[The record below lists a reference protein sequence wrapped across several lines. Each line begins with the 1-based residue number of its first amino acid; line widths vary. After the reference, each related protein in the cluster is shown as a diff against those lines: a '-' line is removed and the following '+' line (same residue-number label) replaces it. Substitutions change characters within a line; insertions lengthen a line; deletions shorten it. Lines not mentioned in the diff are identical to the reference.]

1 MRLDSRH
8 VATIRRLVREAYGD
22 AAEVRLFGSQVDDAR
37 KGGDIDLLV
46 EILPEAERDLS
57 TELGLQGR
65 LSEVLDDRKVDLVV
79 HVRGRA
85 PRAIVRIARRDGVV
99 L

>member
-1 MRLDSRH
+1 MRLDSRQ

-22 AAEVRLFGSQVDDAR
+22 AAVVRLFGSQVDNRR

-46 EILPEAERDLS
+46 EIPPEADQDLA
-57 TELGLQGR
+57 TELGLQRR
-65 LSEVLDDRKVDLVV
+65 LSEALDDRKVDLVV